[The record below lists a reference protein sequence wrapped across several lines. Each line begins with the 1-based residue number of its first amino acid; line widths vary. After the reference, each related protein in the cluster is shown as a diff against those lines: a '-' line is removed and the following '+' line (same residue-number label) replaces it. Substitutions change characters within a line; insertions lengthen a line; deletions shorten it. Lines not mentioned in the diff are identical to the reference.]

1 MEDKGKRQRAV
12 ITGGTAL
19 IANFPLK
26 KFVYLLSARY
36 SSCIISL
43 SAHFMR
49 QGFSDFGF
57 TSLIRHRNQ
66 HNREQRL
73 LGIFFSHSVFI
84 YYFGGVMEN

>member
-36 SSCIISL
+36 SSSIISL
-43 SAHFMR
+43 
-49 QGFSDFGF
+49 FS
-57 TSLIRHRNQ
+57 SIK
-66 HNREQRL
+66 
-73 LGIFFSHSVFI
+73 
-84 YYFGGVMEN
+84 